1 LTDDPSVHP
10 VNPVKH
16 YHTVQS
22 PTDIVIT
29 GVGILTAMG
38 RGWRENADGFREGR
52 NALRS
57 IDLFSTEGQRV
68 HHGGQAEVPDIG
80 EIPIAENLPKRRA
93 ARADRPTRMLLTAA
107 DEAITASGIERE
119 MLADGMLML
128 GTSAGAMMVGEEY
141 FSEAH
146 ADRKGG
152 QATRSHIYQPQVQAA
167 VLAEACGIQRPAQ
180 IIANACASGAN
191 SIGHA
196 LQYIKTGRAEIA
208 VAGGYDALAKLV
220 FAGFDSLQALSTE
233 DVPRP
238 FDAKRQGLAIG
249 EGAALFVIETRAHA
263 EARGA
268 GDKILATVAGYGA
281 TTDIHHLTQPNPEGD
296 AALQSMTEACAM
308 AGVTATDL
316 EYINS
321 HGTGTPLNDIAE
333 GRAIQRFACDEVGTI
348 AVSSTKASIGH
359 LLGGAGAVEAAITVM
374 ALTEGFLP
382 PTTTVIE
389 PDEVCTF
396 ELIREPTNRNITTAL
411 TNSFGFGGAN
421 ATVVLKKEVKSQSS
435 KVISQ

>member
-1 LTDDPSVHP
+1 
-10 VNPVKH
+10 
-16 YHTVQS
+16 VQS
-22 PTDIVIT
+22 PQDIVIT

-38 RGWRENADGFREGR
+38 RGWRENADGFRQGR
-52 NALRS
+52 NALRT

-68 HHGGQAEVPDIG
+68 HHGGQTQVTDIAD
-80 EIPIAENLPKRRA
+80 IPIAKNLPKRRA

-107 DEAITASGIERE
+107 NEAITASGIQRE
-119 MLADGMLML
+119 MLADAMLML

-141 FSEAH
+141 FSA
-146 ADRKGG
+146 ATSDLNNQ

-167 VLAEACGIQRPAQ
+167 MLAEACGIHRPAQ

-196 LQYIKTGRAEIA
+196 LQFLTSGRAEIA
-208 VAGGYDALAKLV
+208 IAGGYDALAKLV

-233 DVPRP
+233 EVPRP
-238 FDAKRQGLAIG
+238 FDASRQGLAIG

-268 GDKILATVAGYGA
+268 GEKILATIIGYGA
-281 TTDIHHLTQPNPEGD
+281 ATDVHHLTQPNPEGD
-296 AALQSMTEACAM
+296 AALQSMTEACTM
-308 AGVTATDL
+308 AGITATEL

-333 GRAIQRFACDEVGTI
+333 GRAIQRFTEDQVGTI

-382 PTTTVIE
+382 PTTSVVE

-396 ELIREPTNRNITTAL
+396 ELIRQPTDRKITTAL

-421 ATVVLKKEVKSQSS
+421 ATVVLKREMH
-435 KVISQ
+435 

>member
-1 LTDDPSVHP
+1 MP
-10 VNPVKH
+10 VDRSS
-16 YHTVQS
+16 QS

-29 GVGILTAMG
+29 GGGILTAMG
-38 RGWRENADGFREGR
+38 LGWRANADGFREGR
-52 NALRS
+52 NALRD

-68 HHGGQAEVPDIG
+68 HHGGQAEVPEIG
-80 EIPIAENLPKRRA
+80 EIAVAANLPPRRA
-93 ARADRPTRMLLTAA
+93 ARADRPTRMLLAAA
-107 DEAITASGIERE
+107 DEAITASEIERE
-119 MLADGMLML
+119 ALSDAMLML
-128 GTSAGAMMVGEEY
+128 GTSAGAMEVGEDY
-141 FSEAH
+141 FREAH
-146 ADRKGG
+146 DDVTHG
-152 QATRSHIYQPQVQAA
+152 QASRAHIYQPAIQAA
-167 VLAEACGIQRPAQ
+167 MLAEACGIHRPAQ

-196 LQYIKTGRAEIA
+196 LQYITSGRAEIA
-208 VAGGYDALAKLV
+208 IAGGYDALAKLV

-238 FDAKRQGLAIG
+238 FDANRQGLAIG

-268 GDKILATVAGYGA
+268 SDKILVTIAGYGA
-281 TTDIHHLTQPNPEGD
+281 ATDIHHLTQPNPEGD
-296 AALQSMTEACAM
+296 AALQSMTEACAS
-308 AGVTATDL
+308 ARITATDL

-321 HGTGTPLNDIAE
+321 HGTGTPLNDVAE
-333 GRAIQRFACDEVGTI
+333 GRAIQRFAGDEVSTI

-382 PTTTVIE
+382 PTTTVVE

-396 ELIREPTNRNITTAL
+396 ELVRQPTDRKITTAL

-421 ATVVLKKEVKSQSS
+421 ATVVLKREPH
-435 KVISQ
+435 

>member
-1 LTDDPSVHP
+1 MT
-10 VNPVKH
+10 NNTNIT
-16 YHTVQS
+16 TVQS
-22 PTDIVIT
+22 PHDIVIT

-38 RGWRENADGFREGR
+38 RGWRENADGFRQGR
-52 NALRS
+52 NALQP
-57 IDLFSTEGQRV
+57 IDLFSTEDQRV
-68 HHGGQAEVPDIG
+68 HHGGQSEVPDIAD
-80 EIPIAENLPKRRA
+80 IPLANNLPERRA

-107 DEAITASGIERE
+107 DEAITASGIERK
-119 MLADGMLML
+119 MLADAMLML

-141 FSEAH
+141 FSAATDNH
-146 ADRKGG
+146 NNQ

-167 VLAEACGIQRPAQ
+167 MLAEACGIQRPAQ

-196 LQYIKTGRAEIA
+196 LQYLTTGRAEIA
-208 VAGGYDALAKLV
+208 IAGGYDALAKLV

-233 DVPRP
+233 AVPRP
-238 FDAKRQGLAIG
+238 FDANRQGLAIG

-268 GDKILATVAGYGA
+268 GEKILATIAGYGA
-281 TTDIHHLTQPNPEGD
+281 ATDTHHLTQPNPEGD

-308 AGVTATDL
+308 ANITATEL

-333 GRAIQRFACDEVGTI
+333 GRAIQRFAGDQVGTI
-348 AVSSTKASIGH
+348 SVSSTKASIGH

-382 PTTTVIE
+382 PTTTVVE
-389 PDEVCTF
+389 PDAVCTF
-396 ELIREPTNRNITTAL
+396 ELIRQPTDRKITTAL

-421 ATVVLKKEVKSQSS
+421 ATVVLRIENRE
-435 KVISQ
+435 